1 MGAGATIG
9 PATVHDAGVG
19 EPGGGGALH
28 PGRPLLV
35 QVGTLVS
42 CRVVISIRVAGH
54 TPSCCIHSA
63 KKVTFESIKDC
74 IFQKNKV
81 FYTCCLISYKDNNVV
96 DIKKLNKT

>member
-42 CRVVISIRVAGH
+42 CRVAMSIHPVPGH

-63 KKVTFESIKDC
+63 KKVTFESIQDY
-74 IFQKNKV
+74 I
-81 FYTCCLISYKDNNVV
+81 YPDE
-96 DIKKLNKT
+96 